1 MLKAVVLI
9 AVACFQVTHLFQ
21 KCPLSCLLYT
31 ILSKKKYWQ
40 IISVSLFF
48 LGMFCLISSSLR
60 PLDVEFM
67 KALHEKVNIVP
78 VLAKADTLTPG
89 EVKKK
94 KIKARRLHVSS
105 HKSICEYAA
114 ECFTCILLTENV
126 IYTLTSDMFFH
137 CFSFFVF
144 ADQRGD
150 WAVRYKD
157 IPVPRLRLWW
167 RWRFQATRPRAEGDQ
182 SDLLSFFSSSKYLC
196 LVH

>member
-1 MLKAVVLI
+1 
-9 AVACFQVTHLFQ
+9 
-21 KCPLSCLLYT
+21 
-31 ILSKKKYWQ
+31 
-40 IISVSLFF
+40 
-48 LGMFCLISSSLR
+48 MFCLISSSLR

-105 HKSICEYAA
+105 HESICVYAA
-114 ECFTCILLTENV
+114 ECFTCILTEDV
-126 IYTLTSDMFFH
+126 IHTLTSDMFF
-137 CFSFFVF
+137 F

-167 RWRFQATRPRAEGDQ
+167 RWRFQATRPWAEGDQ
-182 SDLLSFFSSSKYLC
+182 WSPFFLFFIQVFVFSTLNSAESRMLRVKSLSFKTNCAANKFNINKNW
-196 LVH
+196 H